1 MKHKMKRYNGEE
13 GSKVEIDPE
22 EAVNASAEAR
32 EITESVGTGPRNMDD
47 VSAGQPD
54 GASSSRS
61 LKAAPKPAPKAT
73 LKPAAKAAP
82 KLIAPSNIKS
92 GRRPDEE
99 AAKKTPV
106 DVTKLSANERT
117 KRNIEENLS
126 GARSGSSPTD
136 SRDVNARLRDS
147 GIGSSISNYFSNF
160 ASPRERARR
169 EKEKS
174 TKMASG
180 GMTSSASK
188 RADGIATKGKTRG
201 KMC

>member
-1 MKHKMKRYNGEE
+1 MKRKMKRYNGEE

-61 LKAAPKPAPKAT
+61 LKAMPKAAP
-73 LKPAAKAAP
+73 KPAAKAAKATP
-82 KLIAPSNIKS
+82 KLIDPSNIRS
-92 GRRPDEE
+92 GRRSDED
-99 AAKKTPV
+99 AVKKTPI

-117 KRNIEENLS
+117 KRNIEENLA
-126 GARSGSSPTD
+126 GARSGSGPTD
-136 SRDVNARLRDS
+136 TRSANQRLRSAAQRLRSTFGMKS
-147 GIGSSISNYFSNF
+147 GG
-160 ASPRERARR
+160 A
-169 EKEKS
+169 

-188 RADGIATKGKTRG
+188 RADGIAVKGKTRG